1 MNYKKTEDN
10 ARFEQTRHQQMI
22 HNEIIMSENQQ
33 AKLKSEDEGQDG
45 KDIQKQGVL
54 LQNQQR
60 NSYELKNVDSDIKI
74 VNGQFNQIQNIEGL
88 LKNQSEARERKNKQQ
103 CQKNSQILKK
113 PSSTNLVQEQ
123 QYSKIQNPIVAD
135 IISDKYDAQT
145 CLFQLIFILAFF
157 IEQIATQEYDKMYE
171 YLIIIVFILL
181 SLTNFL
187 LIKYQQFMY
196 LHLVQ
201 IANSIMVTIIVGLWV
216 YNNQYNQK
224 YDVERY
230 AESMISF
237 QSPEQ
242 NSSNSD
248 SNNNSINQI
257 QKICQVNQSVKDD
270 FYLLLLQTQS
280 KFFFQG
286 AILYRLQ
293 DCLNKH
299 LIPKYRQLISIIS
312 SIAILIL
319 LYAQQIPLNHRL
331 DFDLAIKCLFLILII
346 ILYEKFQMRT
356 LCSYLI
362 SFQAL
367 KKYFTLSL
375 CNRSCHG
382 QSNNIQIEINP
393 KDLTSCKVIYGNQQ
407 LSQDLLSDSLQFFR
421 DFELDLFSITNYNKI
436 EQFDQGE
443 EKALSQEADINNFD
457 FGASTEK
464 LKIKNSFNKIQQR
477 AMQSKFNT
485 ASKQF
490 IEQKILKFSSSELN
504 KKRSS
509 KHSNPTIVSLK
520 RICQDDKNIVK
531 EGDQPMTIAAM
542 HTNINFNKTDNLI
555 QTFRN
560 TNNKNNIFQDYTEKQ
575 NNDGTANQNEKD
587 QLNITPSL
595 IKAQKT
601 SLKSDEINTQSPAP
615 KQSSEK
621 TEKQAQISIDKK
633 DTNNQDTFSLKTNEQ
648 SRVLPSSLANRY
660 HNLEDIIKDPTLRSI
675 QIQGKFK
682 KSDGQKTQ
690 HLSISLIKYHNI
702 FQNEIIIASITDM
715 TSIQEINNLQKEVQ
729 FKEIMFANVT
739 HDLRT
744 PLYAIKYSI
753 DKLKEIF
760 QIHQCNTILEQ
771 KEQMKYKVKDLQESD
786 VNDLHEQINIS
797 VANTHLMEAI
807 IQDIIDN
814 NRNRMGKLETDI
826 RQFNLMELLQEMEK
840 LMEIILWEKRK
851 KIKLKFEICKQIKQ
865 NSLIYSDS
873 QRLKQVLMN
882 LISNSIKFTKKG
894 GILIKVTKVYLKNS
908 KNVDKYLNSPYK
920 TNIKQ
925 KIAEIVEQND
935 PSQNCINTSLA
946 DKMKILNENQ
956 LYTCYQENV
965 FSLGLIQFQIIDS
978 GIGMNDKI
986 LKSLFTPYNTHNNE
1000 NMNRHGIG
1008 LGLTICKTIVEKLG
1022 PFQLKVASKEK
1033 RGSKFTFYIY
1043 HDLHQSMIPS
1053 KLDQILPSEQKRFTE
1068 NTTPNSN
1075 NNNNNINNNNNGWNY
1090 SHKPTNN
1097 PNEDEI
1103 HPMVSPHS
1111 FINLIPN
1118 SSEQNLKSEIY
1129 LDYESKDKA
1138 SKQDS
1143 QSKRKEQDYYKSGNN
1158 QSILPE
1164 SDKQSSTYQQDSRR
1178 KMNSFFQRGITN
1190 GSIFQSYQQNNQKVN
1205 TDKPKEIQ
1213 EKDELKSM
1221 SQKELIDQSVGNN
1234 HENLEKEEKNK
1245 ISQFDITYNNNIN
1258 NFDSCQIMAKSP
1270 KFVSF
1275 NNSQSQHF
1283 NNISNYTNAI
1293 IQNKISDS
1301 INQIRD
1307 TEPNQ
1312 KSNLLQKF
1320 SFGGNSSTVK
1330 KYQVQSLDDNTAS
1343 KNNTSGI
1350 MQEKDPFDTNDKL
1363 QKAET
1368 DWKVNLAHSSE
1379 EIQEQKE
1386 KQVSQQ
1392 NLKKEQNLFD
1402 NQNQNNNKQTQQLY
1416 NSSLNSTIAS
1426 IVIGEKTANEKQ
1438 ENENMN
1444 NLKPRNTPFLNQ
1456 NNEFTASRHV
1466 IHNNPIQKQVSF
1478 QQPILQKV
1486 QQPLQIQT
1494 EESSTQRTNSYINS
1508 PEKKIVQVSLKKQ
1521 PQETKNKSL
1530 DIKQLRQQENIDQN
1544 QFFQKPTLFK
1554 NQDIQEN
1561 GYGHDSSFFFN
1572 VIGGGFPSNI
1582 VQTFSRVTNQK
1593 SSKILKNHSYNTL
1606 DQFKCDQYVDEQQL
1620 DEDQL
1625 FNTSILQSLED
1636 NQERVN
1642 LEESSSHALVKSNNQ
1657 FQIMRNKKQT
1667 VQQQDTVSNI
1677 NQKSVR
1683 ESQVISIDKK
1693 GLYISKIDRY
1703 NHVTNHKMTE
1713 SVQLNYIKKIKFGVA
1728 ESDEQQEKQYL
1739 NILICDDSAFN
1750 IKILQRLLLNFKK
1763 YKMSIDTC
1771 LSGEEAIEKFLQKNK
1786 PNSQEPYNYI
1796 FLDWN
1801 MPIMDGYETSSKI
1814 KFYVKDEQFLDCPII
1829 ICTAYEDTTEIN
1841 KCLRNG
1847 TDGIL
1852 TKPISQDQINEL
1864 LQDFQLSKETIQRN
1878 QSN

>member
-1 MNYKKTEDN
+1 MNKKTEDN
-10 ARFEQTRHQQMI
+10 ARFEQPRLQQKIHQ
-22 HNEIIMSENQQ
+22 EIIMSENQQ
-33 AKLKSEDEGQDG
+33 AKLKSDDG
-45 KDIQKQGVL
+45 KDHNQIAIQNQGML
-54 LQNQQR
+54 QQNQQR
-60 NSYELKNVDSDIKI
+60 KSYEFKNADSDIKI
-74 VNGQFNQIQNIEGL
+74 VNGQFNQAYNIEGL
-88 LKNQSEARERKNKQQ
+88 LKNKTEAKVIKHIQQ
-103 CQKNSQILKK
+103 RRQKVQIHKK
-113 PSSTNLVQEQ
+113 SSSTNLVQEY

-135 IISDKYDAQT
+135 IISDKHDAQT
-145 CLFQLIFILAFF
+145 CFFQLVFILAFF
-157 IEQIATQEYDKMYE
+157 IEQIATQEYDKMCE
-171 YLIIIVFILL
+171 YMIIAVFILL
-181 SLTNFL
+181 SLTNYLF
-187 LIKYQQFMY
+187 IKYQQFTY

-201 IANSIMVTIIVGLWV
+201 IANSIMVTIIVGVWV
-216 YNNQYNQK
+216 YNYQHNQK
-224 YDVERY
+224 YNVERY
-230 AESMISF
+230 AQSMISF
-237 QSPEQ
+237 QGTDQ
-242 NSSNSD
+242 NNT
-248 SNNNSINQI
+248 NNNSNNSNNDQTH
-257 QKICQVNQSVKDD
+257 KNCSVNQSVKDD
-270 FYLLLLQTQS
+270 FYLFLLQSQS

-312 SIAILIL
+312 SIAIVIL
-319 LYAQQIPLNHRL
+319 LYSQQISLDQSL

-346 ILYEKFQMRT
+346 ILYEKFQMRK

-393 KDLTSCKVIYGNQQ
+393 KDLSSCKVIYGNQQ
-407 LSQDLLSDSLQFFR
+407 LSHDLLRDSLQFFR

-464 LKIKNSFNKIQQR
+464 LKIKNSFNKIQQK
-477 AMQSKFNT
+477 AFQTKFNT
-485 ASKQF
+485 PSKQF

-504 KKRSS
+504 KKRGSRNS
-509 KHSNPTIVSLK
+509 IVSLK
-520 RICQDDKNIVK
+520 RICEEDKNIAK
-531 EGDQPMTIAAM
+531 EGEQPMTMAAI
-542 HTNINFNKTDNLI
+542 HTNVNFNKTDNLI

-560 TNNKNNIFQDYTEKQ
+560 TNNRNTIFQDYTEKQ
-575 NNDGTANQNEKD
+575 NNDAMINQNDKD

-595 IKAQKT
+595 IKAQKF

-621 TEKQAQISIDKK
+621 TKKQAQISYDKK

-648 SRVLPSSLANRY
+648 SRFLPSSLANRY
-660 HNLEDIIKDPTLRSI
+660 HTLEDIIKDPTLRSI

-702 FQNEIIIASITDM
+702 FQNEIIIASITDI

-771 KEQMKYKVKDLQESD
+771 KEQMKQKVKDLQEND

-851 KIKLKFEICKQIKQ
+851 KIKLKFEICKSIKQ

-894 GILIKVTKVYLKNS
+894 GILIKVSKMYIKDS
-908 KNVDKYLNSPYK
+908 KNVEKYLNSPYK

-925 KIAEIVEQND
+925 KIAEIVEQNE
-935 PSQNCINTSLA
+935 STQNYINTSLA
-946 DKMKILNENQ
+946 DKMKVLNENQ
-956 LYTCYQENV
+956 LYTCYQENL

-1043 HDLHQSMIPS
+1043 HDLYQSMMPT
-1053 KLDQILPSEQKRFTE
+1053 KLEQIIPSEQKRQTE
-1068 NTTPNSN
+1068 NNTPN
-1075 NNNNNINNNNNGWNY
+1075 NNNNNVWNY
-1090 SHKPTNN
+1090 SYKPTNN
-1097 PNEDEI
+1097 QNEDEI
-1103 HPMVSPHS
+1103 HPIVSPHS

-1118 SSEQNLKSEIY
+1118 SSEQNLKSEIF
-1129 LDYESKDKA
+1129 LEQESKDKTT
-1138 SKQDS
+1138 KQDS
-1143 QSKRKEQDYYKSGNN
+1143 HSKRKEQDYYKSGNN
-1158 QSILPE
+1158 QSVLPE

-1178 KMNSFFQRGITN
+1178 KKNSLFQRGITN
-1190 GSIFQSYQQNNQKVN
+1190 GSIFQSYQQNNQKTN
-1205 TDKPKEIQ
+1205 TEKPNEIQ
-1213 EKDELKSM
+1213 EKDELKSL
-1221 SQKELIDQSVGNN
+1221 SQKELIDQSIENN
-1234 HENLEKEEKNK
+1234 HENIQKEDKNK
-1245 ISQFDITYNNNIN
+1245 ISHEITYHHNIN
-1258 NFDSCQIMAKSP
+1258 NFDSFQIMSKSP

-1275 NNSQSQHF
+1275 NNNQSQHH
-1283 NNISNYTNAI
+1283 NISNYTNAI

-1301 INQIRD
+1301 INQIKD

-1330 KYQVQSLDDNTAS
+1330 KYQIQSGDNTAS

-1350 MQEKDPFDTNDKL
+1350 LQEKDPFETNEKL
-1363 QKAET
+1363 QIAET
-1368 DWKVNLAHSSE
+1368 YLKVNLAHSSE
-1379 EIQEQKE
+1379 EIQDKQE
-1386 KQVSQQ
+1386 KQISSQ
-1392 NLKKEQNLFD
+1392 NFKKELNLFE
-1402 NQNQNNNKQTQQLY
+1402 NQNQRNKNQTLQMNN
-1416 NSSLNSTIAS
+1416 SCSLNSTIAS

-1438 ENENMN
+1438 ENENVN
-1444 NLKPRNTPFLNQ
+1444 NLKPRNTPFLSQ

-1466 IHNNPIQKQVSF
+1466 IHNNTSQKQVSF

-1494 EESSTQRTNSYINS
+1494 EESSLQRTNSYINS
-1508 PEKKIVQVSLKKQ
+1508 PEKNIAQTSIKKQ

-1530 DIKQLRQQENIDQN
+1530 DIKQLKQQDNIDQN
-1544 QFFQKPTLFK
+1544 YFFQKPIFFR
-1554 NQDIQEN
+1554 NQDLYEN
-1561 GYGHDSSFFFN
+1561 SYGHDSSIFFN
-1572 VIGGGFPSNI
+1572 FVGGGFPSFI
-1582 VQTFSRVTNQK
+1582 VKTHSRVTNQK
-1593 SSKILKNHSYNTL
+1593 SSKTIKNQS
-1606 DQFKCDQYVDEQQL
+1606 YVDEQQL

-1636 NQERVN
+1636 NQEHVN
-1642 LEESSSHALVKSNNQ
+1642 IEESNSHALVKSNNQ

-1667 VQQQDTVSNI
+1667 VQQQEAVSNL
-1677 NQKSVR
+1677 NQKSER

-1728 ESDEQQEKQYL
+1728 ESDDQQEKKYL
-1739 NILICDDSAFN
+1739 NILICDDSVFN
-1750 IKILQRLLLNFKK
+1750 IKILQKLLLNFTK

-1814 KFYVKDEQFLDCPII
+1814 KFYVKDEYFLDCPII

-1852 TKPISQDQINEL
+1852 TKPISQEQINEL
-1864 LQDFQLSKETIQRN
+1864 LQDFQLSKETIQKNQRN
-1878 QSN
+1878 

>member
-10 ARFEQTRHQQMI
+10 ARFEQTRLDQMI
-22 HNEIIMSENQQ
+22 HKEIVMSENQQ
-33 AKLKSEDEGQDG
+33 AKLKFDDG
-45 KDIQKQGVL
+45 SQQQRATQKQGVL

-60 NSYELKNVDSDIKI
+60 SSYDFKNADSDIKI
-74 VNGQFNQIQNIEGL
+74 ANGQFNQIQNIDGL
-88 LKNQSEARERKNKQQ
+88 LKNQSEANEKKHKQQ
-103 CQKNSQILKK
+103 NQQNSQMVKR
-113 PSSTNLVQEQ
+113 PSST
-123 QYSKIQNPIVAD
+123 
-135 IISDKYDAQT
+135 
-145 CLFQLIFILAFF
+145 ILM
-157 IEQIATQEYDKMYE
+157 QDLGNY
-171 YLIIIVFILL
+171 
-181 SLTNFL
+181 L
-187 LIKYQQFMY
+187 LIKYQEFTY
-196 LHLVQ
+196 LHFVQ
-201 IANSIMVTIIVGLWV
+201 IANSIMVTIIVGVWV

-230 AESMISF
+230 AQSMISYQNTD
-237 QSPEQ
+237 QSNP
-242 NSSNSD
+242 NSNGV
-248 SNNNSINQI
+248 SNNNDQTQRN
-257 QKICQVNQSVKDD
+257 CQVNQSAKDD
-270 FYLLLLQTQS
+270 FYLLLLQSQS

-312 SIAILIL
+312 AIAIGIL
-319 LYAQQIPLNHRL
+319 LYAQQISVDHNL
-331 DFDLAIKCLFLILII
+331 DIDLAIKCLFLILII

-356 LCSYLI
+356 LSSYLI

-407 LSQDLLSDSLQFFR
+407 LSQELLSDSLQFFR

-464 LKIKNSFNKIQQR
+464 LKIKNNFNKTKQKILQ
-477 AMQSKFNT
+477 AKFNS

-520 RICQDDKNIVK
+520 RICQENKNNGK
-531 EGDQPMTIAAM
+531 EGEQPMTIAAM
-542 HTNINFNKTDNLI
+542 HTNVNFNKTDNFI

-560 TNNKNNIFQDYTEKQ
+560 TNNRNNIFQDYNEKQ
-575 NNDGTANQNEKD
+575 NNDAMANQNEKD

-621 TEKQAQISIDKK
+621 TEKQAQISYDKK

-660 HNLEDIIKDPTLRSI
+660 HTLEDIIKDPTLRSI

-682 KSDGQKTQ
+682 KSDGQKIQ

-771 KEQMKYKVKDLQESD
+771 KEQIKQKVKELQQSE

-814 NRNRMGKLETDI
+814 NRNR
-826 RQFNLMELLQEMEK
+826 MELLQEMEK

-894 GILIKVTKVYLKNS
+894 GILIKVSKVYLKNT

-920 TNIKQ
+920 TNLKQ
-925 KIAEIVEQND
+925 KITEIVEQND
-935 PSQNCINTSLA
+935 PPQNCINTSLA
-946 DKMKILNENQ
+946 EKMKVLDENK

-1053 KLDQILPSEQKRFTE
+1053 KLEQIIQSEQKRQNE
-1068 NTTPNSN
+1068 
-1075 NNNNNINNNNNGWNY
+1075 NNIQNNNNNNNGWNY
-1090 SHKPTNN
+1090 NHKPLNN
-1097 PNEDEI
+1097 QNEDDI
-1103 HPMVSPHS
+1103 HPIVSPHS

-1129 LDYESKDKA
+1129 LEYESKDKA

-1143 QSKRKEQDYYKSGNN
+1143 QIKRKEYEYYKSGNN

-1178 KMNSFFQRGITN
+1178 KINSLFQRGITN
-1190 GSIFQSYQQNNQKVN
+1190 GSIFQSYQQNNYKAN
-1205 TDKPKEIQ
+1205 NNNEKPNEIQ
-1213 EKDELKSM
+1213 EKDEIKSQ
-1221 SQKELIDQSVGNN
+1221 SQKELIDQSIEN
-1234 HENLEKEEKNK
+1234 NLENRAKDDKNK
-1245 ISQFDITYNNNIN
+1245 ISQMDFTYSNNIN
-1258 NFDSCQIMAKSP
+1258 NFDSGQIMAKSP

-1275 NNSQSQHF
+1275 NNSQSQHIH
-1283 NNISNYTNAI
+1283 NISNYTNAI

-1301 INQIRD
+1301 IHQIKE

-1330 KYQVQSLDDNTAS
+1330 KYQIQSMENTAS
-1343 KNNTSGI
+1343 KNNTSGAVV
-1350 MQEKDPFDTNDKL
+1350 QEKDPFDI

-1368 DWKVNLAHSSE
+1368 EWKVNLAHSSE
-1379 EIQEQKE
+1379 DIQDKEE
-1386 KQVSQQ
+1386 KQVSTQ
-1392 NLKKEQNLFD
+1392 NFKKEQNLLEKKNKNND
-1402 NQNQNNNKQTQQLY
+1402 NQTQQIY
-1416 NSSLNSTIAS
+1416 NSSSLNSTIAS
-1426 IVIGEKTANEKQ
+1426 IVIGENTANEKQ

-1456 NNEFTASRHV
+1456 NNEFTASRH
-1466 IHNNPIQKQVSF
+1466 
-1478 QQPILQKV
+1478 KV

-1494 EESSTQRTNSYINS
+1494 EESIMQRTNSNINS
-1508 PEKKIVQVSLKKQ
+1508 PEKKISQISFKKQ
-1521 PQETKNKSL
+1521 QQESKNKSL
-1530 DIKQLRQQENIDQN
+1530 DIKQLKQQDFGDQN
-1544 QFFQKPTLFK
+1544 YLFQKPILFK

-1561 GYGHDSSFFFN
+1561 GYGHDSSIFFN
-1572 VIGGGFPSNI
+1572 VLGGGFPSCI
-1582 VQTFSRVTNQK
+1582 VQTQSRVTNQR
-1593 SSKILKNHSYNTL
+1593 SSKIIKNQSYNIL
-1606 DQFKCDQYVDEQQL
+1606 DQIKCEQYVDEQQL
-1620 DEDQL
+1620 DDDQF

-1636 NQERVN
+1636 TQERAN

-1667 VQQQDTVSNI
+1667 LQQQDVVSNI
-1677 NQKSVR
+1677 NQKSER

-1713 SVQLNYIKKIKFGVA
+1713 SVQLNYIKKIKFGTYLQIQNIFLYQVLNFGKKGVA

-1739 NILICDDSAFN
+1739 NILICDDSVFN
-1750 IKILQRLLLNFKK
+1750 IKVLQKLLLNFKK